1 MHFISFHFVQCV
13 VPPFWQNIL
22 ESSLQSGSQ
31 VAVSWVGNLLRW
43 LDQNQGCRT
52 ERACCKGGKH
62 FQHRNDGRVW
72 SSLKHR
78 DCILKPVMLGSLCRD
93 LNDKMAHAIQEPSYF
108 GWMPGCDHGIHVS
121 HWGDAWKCKLYG
133 EFKLILK
140 KKFSCCHCCWTKAEE
155 FDEDW
160 SSNIG

>member
-1 MHFISFHFVQCV
+1 MRRSSFLAKHTWKQLTVGQSASSV
-13 VPPFWQNIL
+13 MGRKLTEVARPESGMQNGAGV
-22 ESSLQSGSQ
+22 LQGWEALPAPERWSCLIFFETPRLYSQ
-31 VAVSWVGNLLRW
+31 TGYV
-43 LDQNQGCRT
+43 
-52 ERACCKGGKH
+52 
-62 FQHRNDGRVW
+62 
-72 SSLKHR
+72 
-78 DCILKPVMLGSLCRD
+78 LGSLCRD

-140 KKFSCCHCCWTKAEE
+140 KMFSCCHCCWTKAEE